1 MSDQELYP
9 VSITEPWPRQRNRW
23 ILVAL
28 VLGFAATVIT
38 IGFDRKRLDPIQQF
52 YLSGYIRSNMPWLT
66 GKQAPYDFLELTS
79 VKGTV
84 LAQPGDAIVDI
95 ESPNGLA
102 VSPDAEARGVTAIVK
117 IHRSRA
123 LTERIRPFLKSYIY
137 RDRSLRGIF
146 PLTTIALALVVLSL
160 FVGASADYNYRRQLL
175 KGLVRRGPR
184 LVDTY
189 TFNVALLGI
198 TWKEFFLR
206 RPPSVGVS
214 FATRL
219 GGSINEW
226 LDPRYPRQIRG
237 RLAISPR
244 SENSHIALM
253 GASGTGKSVL
263 LRQFLRQIQQRGD
276 AAIVYDP
283 AGEFTA
289 EFYNEAR
296 GDTILNPLDQR
307 CPYWTPA
314 GELATNTEALTLAES
329 LFPDTNAQNQFFVQ
343 APRKIFAHLL
353 QYEPDPETL
362 AAWLSLPD
370 EIDLRVAGTEMAQ
383 MLGKAAGAQRMGV
396 LASLGMIADSFRLLP
411 SEAQATRPVGTVGRW
426 TARKWAETRQG
437 WVFLTSTT
445 TTRTIQR
452 PLQSMWLD
460 TMILRLMRTSP
471 DRITRPVWL
480 VLDELASLQKL
491 PQLETA
497 LTEARKYQIKVIIG
511 FQGQSQLQERY
522 GDKGAETI
530 LGQAKTKVYLR
541 TNEPNAAE
549 WISKA
554 LGEQEVER
562 VRETRSLQ
570 DGLQSRNSQSYA
582 RELRNERAVTT
593 AQILGSEDLHGWIKQ
608 ENYVAHFVLP
618 VVKAVNRVP
627 SLIEREQAIFTPFT
641 LVANTSPDAST
652 ATDDPSPASAHWH
665 L

>member
-1 MSDQELYP
+1 MPDQQLYP

-23 ILVAL
+23 VLVAL
-28 VLGFAATVIT
+28 VLGFAATVIAV
-38 IGFDRKRLDPIQQF
+38 GFDRRRLNPIEEF
-52 YLSGYIRSNMPWLT
+52 YLSGYVRSYLPWLI
-66 GKQAPYDFLELTS
+66 GKQATFDFLELTS
-79 VKGTV
+79 RSRT
-84 LAQPGDAIVDI
+84 DAD
-95 ESPNGLA
+95 SPKA
-102 VSPDAEARGVTAIVK
+102 AARGYTNVTK
-117 IHRSRA
+117 IRRSRV
-123 LTERIRPFLKSYIY
+123 LTRRVHQFLKAHIY
-137 RDRSLRGIF
+137 RERSLRSIF
-146 PLTTIALALVVLSL
+146 PLTTITLVLMVLGI
-160 FVGASADYNYRRQLL
+160 FVGASADYDFRRRLL
-175 KGLVRRGPR
+175 KGIVRRGPR
-184 LVDTY
+184 LVDNY
-189 TFNVALLGI
+189 TFNTTLLGI
-198 TWKEFFLR
+198 NWRGLSPR
-206 RPPSVGVS
+206 IGVS
-214 FATRL
+214 LASLR
-219 GGSINEW
+219 GGSVMERF
-226 LDPRYPRQIRG
+226 DPRYPRELRG
-237 RLAISPR
+237 RLAIPLR
-244 SENSHIALM
+244 SENSHIAIM
-253 GASGTGKSVL
+253 GASGTGKSIL
-263 LRQFLRQIQQRGD
+263 LRQFLRQVQQRGD

-289 EFYNEAR
+289 EFYDEDR
-296 GDTILNPLDQR
+296 GDTILNPLDRR
-307 CPYWTPA
+307 CPYWPPA
-314 GELATNTEALTLAES
+314 EELATNSEALTLAES
-329 LFPDTNAQNQFFVQ
+329 LFPDTNSQNQFFVQ

-353 QYEPDPETL
+353 QYEPDPATL

-411 SEAQATRPVGTVGRW
+411 AEAQATRPDGSVRRW
-426 TARKWAETRQG
+426 TARRWAESRQG
-437 WVFLTSTT
+437 WVFLTSTA

-471 DRITRPVWL
+471 DKITRPVWL

-497 LTEARKYQIKVIIG
+497 LTEARKYQIKVVIG

-530 LGQAKTKVYLR
+530 LGQAKTKIYFR

-582 RELRNERAVTT
+582 REMRNERAVAT

-608 ENYVAHFVLP
+608 ENYIAHFVLP
-618 VVKAVNRVP
+618 IIKAINRVP
-627 SLIEREQAIFTPFT
+627 SIIEREQAAFTP
-641 LVANTSPDAST
+641 LALAANMASDVSTT
-652 ATDDPSPASAHWH
+652 ADDPSPASVHWH